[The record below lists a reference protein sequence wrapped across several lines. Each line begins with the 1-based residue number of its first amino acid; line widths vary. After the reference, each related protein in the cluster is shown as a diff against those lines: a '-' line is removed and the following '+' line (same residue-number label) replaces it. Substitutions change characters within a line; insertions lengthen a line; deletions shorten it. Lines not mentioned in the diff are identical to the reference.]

1 MLRGRKIIYKREVK
15 KEPVRIEKVVPVI
28 ASSLAGANVIEPV
41 VIKKKKGTKNGEKEV
56 LEVVPVAGSK
66 KPATIFLIAIL
77 FLGFYVIYD
86 QFINEDKIP
95 SSPIKN
101 DNDIEIAKIDDTKDY
116 IYYEHEKDIDFPLG
130 VDTKATYKD
139 ITINI
144 NSDSVNSLN
153 YRLNKEYTSYYEA
166 YKFDKNALYEC
177 VEPSAIDIENTEDYT
192 ITYRDYKTNVTNNY
206 ITVIVTDYSINYCGT
221 VLKKIVSSYVIDK
234 KEGIVYSKSGLLS
247 LYDITEE
254 DLIKKAISGRTDGNY
269 GILKPDE
276 IVKEIQDIG
285 EVELYIDSKECLGIY
300 YTGIMY
306 ETTDDT
312 HNISLICK

>member
-28 ASSLAGANVIEPV
+28 ASSLAGANVIEPA
-41 VIKKKKGTKNGEKEV
+41 VIKVKKETKNGEKV
-56 LEVVPVAGSK
+56 VTEVVQVAGSK
-66 KPATIFLIAIL
+66 KPATFFLIVIL

-101 DNDIEIAKIDDTKDY
+101 DIEIAKIDDTKDY
-116 IYYEHEKDIDFPLG
+116 IYYEHEKDIEFPLG
-130 VDTKATYKD
+130 VDLKATYKD
-139 ITINI
+139 IIINI
-144 NSDSVNSLN
+144 NTDSINSLN
-153 YRLNKEYTSYYEA
+153 YRLNKEYASYYEA
-166 YKFDKNALYEC
+166 YEFDKNAMYEC
-177 VEPSAIDIENTEDYT
+177 VDRTAENLEASDVGL
-192 ITYRDYKTNVTNNY
+192 ITYRDYKTTETSNY
-206 ITVIVTDYSINYCGT
+206 ITIIVTDYSIDYCGN
-221 VLKKIVSSYVIDK
+221 VEKKIITSYVIDK
-234 KEGIVYSKSGLLS
+234 KEGIVFSKSGLLS

-254 DLIKKAISGRTDGNY
+254 DLIKKAILGRTDGNY

-285 EVELYIDSKECLGIY
+285 QIELYIDSKECLGIY

-306 ETTDDT
+306 ETTDDS
-312 HNISLICK
+312 HNVSLICK